1 MYRHGHRCPDSK
13 KRDGGVLG
21 NERGCRRSECKAG
34 HNHPDHGGAFPL
46 PHPYFQTVVNMTAQM
61 PRFVT
66 GLMRTIVMSAC
77 VSASAMAWAYEE
89 TTVSNGGTVT
99 GTVQF
104 VGELPAPASFELRRY
119 PDRVYCGALSD
130 GSGYRLLREVSVGSQ
145 QGLKDV
151 IVTIEGVEKG
161 KAFELKETNLE
172 ANMCQ
177 LVPFVSVVRENHPL
191 TVKNLDQVAH
201 DLQIYERE
209 REHIFIMFHRPA
221 LTKAGTS
228 DTIRFTGN
236 RRGVTMQCGM
246 HPYMQGHGLAVEN
259 PYYAVTGME
268 GTFAINDLPAGT
280 YRIKAW
286 HPILGEKEQE
296 VTVAENGTSS
306 LAFSFEG
313 R

>member
-1 MYRHGHRCPDSK
+1 L
-13 KRDGGVLG
+13 RDDKDAAARSVKPVKITLTMGEQECSPIHFLRMVANMRAQTDRSMTNLLNVLFLSVCMGVSG
-21 NERGCRRSECKAG
+21 
-34 HNHPDHGGAFPL
+34 
-46 PHPYFQTVVNMTAQM
+46 TAM
-61 PRFVT
+61 
-66 GLMRTIVMSAC
+66 
-77 VSASAMAWAYEE
+77 AYEE
-89 TTVSNGGTVT
+89 MTVSNGGTVT

-104 VGELPAPASFELRRY
+104 TGVLPEPQRFELRRY
-119 PDRVYCGALSD
+119 YDPAYCGALSD
-130 GSGYRLLREVSVGSQ
+130 GSGYRLLREVSVGAQ

-161 KAFELKETNLE
+161 KSFDLQETKLE

-177 LVPFVSVVRENHPL
+177 LVPFVTVVRNERPLSVV
-191 TVKNLDQVAH
+191 NLDSVSH

-221 LTKAGTS
+221 LTKSGTS
-228 DTIRFTGN
+228 DMIRFTGN

-259 PYYAVTGME
+259 PYYAVTGLE
-268 GTFAINDLPAGT
+268 GTFSITDLPAGT
-280 YRIKAW
+280 YRIRAW

-296 VTVAENGTSS
+296 VTVSEQSKTAV
-306 LAFSFEG
+306 AFNFEG

>member
-1 MYRHGHRCPDSK
+1 MLWHG
-13 KRDGGVLG
+13 
-21 NERGCRRSECKAG
+21 RRATSAKPVTITPTMGEQECSLI
-34 HNHPDHGGAFPL
+34 HFPM
-46 PHPYFQTVVNMTAQM
+46 VVNMTVQTS
-61 PRFVT
+61 RFMSCFLSAVLLTT
-66 GLMRTIVMSAC
+66 GAIVPTTA
-77 VSASAMAWAYEE
+77 AAYEE
-89 TTVSNGGTVT
+89 TAVSNGGTVA
-99 GTVQF
+99 GTVRFTGDIPEPQR
-104 VGELPAPASFELRRY
+104 FELRRY
-119 PDRVYCGALSD
+119 YDRAYCGALSD
-130 GSGYRLLREVSVGSQ
+130 GSGYRLLREVSVGAQ

-161 KAFELKETNLE
+161 KPFDLQETKLE

-177 LVPFVSVVRENHPL
+177 FVPFVSVVRNERPL
-191 TVKNLDQVAH
+191 SVVNLDSVSH

-221 LTKAGTS
+221 LTKAGTR

-236 RRGVTMQCGM
+236 RRGVIMQCGM

-268 GTFAINDLPAGT
+268 GTFSIGDLPAGT

-296 VTVAENGTSS
+296 VTVTENGSTSV
-306 LAFSFEG
+306 AFSFEA